1 MQAMLAARIIAR
13 KWYNME
19 PKTAIPTTD
28 HSDNVI
34 IAAIR
39 LVLALSGLLIAYIDP
54 VLHTSSIVHTYI
66 VLGLYTTYSA
76 IVYVLATFYSSWLKP
91 IIRWAHWIDV
101 GWYTILVAL
110 SHGSTSICFFGFFF
124 AILVASF
131 RWGFRAG
138 LQVAVVS
145 ALLFLVV
152 GLLTSHSE
160 PTFQLN
166 RFTLRLVYLVALG
179 YMIGYW
185 GDVEITFKRRLSL
198 LKEIST
204 FSNPRFGVERTI
216 GWLMERLRIFFNADD
231 CLMITIDP
239 ATGQH
244 RLYRTERGDPE
255 AAARPQPLP
264 PDLAQQLLVFAND
277 QELVH
282 NGKPRFW
289 QRLARRFT
297 RPLKAAADEGIVN
310 MLAERL
316 DTASFVTVPARYR
329 NEIYGRLFI
338 IKRRRN
344 AFRESDADFLLQIV
358 EQVTPVIDN
367 IRLVDRLASDAAEEE
382 RQKIARDLHDSVIQ
396 PYIGLQMGLA
406 AVRQKIATGHANAV
420 QELDKLID
428 LTGESIADLRSYAH
442 GLRGSGGRES
452 NLVPAI
458 RRFATKFANATGIN
472 VFVEANP
479 DMHINDRLAAEVF
492 QMVAE
497 GLSNI
502 RRHTRATQARIALLR
517 QSDHLI
523 LRIENDSREEAGSAA
538 FKPRSLTERAAA
550 LGGRARVEQI
560 AGDCSA
566 VVIEI
571 PL

>member
-1 MQAMLAARIIAR
+1 
-13 KWYNME
+13 ME
-19 PKTAIPTTD
+19 QKTAIPTTD
-28 HSDNVI
+28 HSDNLI

-39 LVLALSGLLIAYIDP
+39 LVLALSGLLITYIDP
-54 VLHTSSIVHTYI
+54 VLHTSLIVYTYTA
-66 VLGLYTTYSA
+66 LGLYTTYSVA
-76 IVYVLATFYSSWLKP
+76 VYVLAACYSSWLKP

-101 GWYTILVAL
+101 GWYSILVAL
-110 SHGSTSICFFGFFF
+110 SHGSTSVFFFGFFF

-138 LQVAVVS
+138 LQVALVS
-145 ALLFLVV
+145 AFLFIVV
-152 GLLTSHSE
+152 GLLASYIE
-160 PTFQLN
+160 PSFEIN
-166 RFTLRLVYLVALG
+166 RFMLRPVYLVVLG
-179 YMIGYW
+179 YMVAYW

-198 LKEIST
+198 LKEISA

-216 GWLMERLRIFFNADD
+216 AWLMERLRIFFNADD
-231 CLMITIDP
+231 CLMITSDSG
-239 ATGQH
+239 TDQH
-244 RLYRTERGDPE
+244 RLYRSNPRDPE
-255 AAARPQPLP
+255 AGARPQPIPL
-264 PDLAQQLLVFAND
+264 DLAQQLLVLPGD
-277 QELVH
+277 QELVY
-282 NGKPRFW
+282 NGEPRFW
-289 QRLARRFT
+289 QRLARRLT
-297 RPLKAAADEGIVN
+297 GPLKAVTDDQGMIGV
-310 MLAERL
+310 LAERL
-316 DTASFVTVPARYR
+316 DTDSFVTVPVRYR

-344 AFRESDADFLLQIV
+344 VFRESDADFLLQVV

-367 IRLVDRLASDAAEEE
+367 IRLVDRLASDATEEE

-406 AVRQKIATGHANAV
+406 AVRQKIATGHANVAH
-420 QELDKLID
+420 ELDKLID
-428 LTGESIADLRSYAH
+428 LTGEGIADLRSYVH

-458 RRFATKFANATGIN
+458 KRFATKFANATGIN

-502 RRHTRATQARIALLR
+502 RRHTHATQARIALVR

-523 LRIENDSREEAGSAA
+523 LRIENDNREEASTAV
-538 FKPRSLTERAAA
+538 FKPRSLTERATA

-560 AGDCSA
+560 PGDCST

>member
-1 MQAMLAARIIAR
+1 
-13 KWYNME
+13 ME
-19 PKTAIPTTD
+19 PKTPTTD

-39 LVLALSGLLIAYIDP
+39 LVLALSGLLITYIDP
-54 VLHTSSIVHTYI
+54 VLHTSLIVYTYI

-76 IVYVLATFYSSWLKP
+76 LVYGLAVFYHSWLKP

-101 GWYTILVAL
+101 GWYIVLVAL
-110 SHGSTSICFFGFFF
+110 SHGSTSVFFFGFFF

-138 LQVAVVS
+138 LQVAIVS

-152 GLLTSHSE
+152 GLFTAYIE
-160 PTFQLN
+160 PAFELN
-166 RFTLRLVYLVALG
+166 RFMLRPVYLVVLG

-185 GDVEITFKRRLSL
+185 GDVDITFKRRLSL

-216 GWLMERLRIFFNADD
+216 GWLMERLRNFFNADD
-231 CLMITIDP
+231 CLMITTE
-239 ATGQH
+239 TGQH
-244 RLYRTERGDPE
+244 HLYRTAAGDPE
-255 AAARPQPLP
+255 AAAQPQPIP
-264 PDLAQQLLVFAND
+264 ADLAQQLLVLARN
-277 QELVH
+277 QTLVH
-282 NGKPRFW
+282 NGKPHFW
-289 QRLARRFT
+289 QRVMRRFIRT
-297 RPLKAAADEGIVN
+297 PKGPVEQTVVN

-316 DTASFVTVPARYR
+316 DTDSFVTVPVRYR

-344 AFRESDADFLLQIV
+344 AFRESDADFLLQVV

-406 AVRQKIATGHANAV
+406 AVRQKITTGHANPA
-420 QELDKLID
+420 QELDKLIE
-428 LTGESIADLRSYAH
+428 LTSESIADLRSYAH

-458 RRFATKFANATGIN
+458 KRFTTKFANATGIN

-502 RRHTRATQARIALLR
+502 RRHTQATQARIALLR

-523 LRIENDSREEAGSAA
+523 LRIENDNQEETGNGV

>member
-1 MQAMLAARIIAR
+1 MIAAGIIAR
-13 KWYNME
+13 KRYNME
-19 PKTAIPTTD
+19 PKTPTTD

-39 LVLALSGLLIAYIDP
+39 LVLALSGLLITYIDP
-54 VLHTSSIVHTYI
+54 VLHTSLIVYTYI
-66 VLGLYTTYSA
+66 VLSLYTTYSA
-76 IVYVLATFYSSWLKP
+76 IVYVLAAFYSSWLKP
-91 IIRWAHWIDV
+91 IIRWSHWIDV
-101 GWYTILVAL
+101 GWYTVLVAL
-110 SHGSTSICFFGFFF
+110 SHGSTSVFFFGFFF

-152 GLLTSHSE
+152 GVLTLYIA
-160 PTFQLN
+160 PTFELN
-166 RFTLRLVYLVALG
+166 RFMLRPVYLVVLG
-179 YMIGYW
+179 YMISYW

-204 FSNPRFGVERTI
+204 VSNPRFGVERTV
-216 GWLMERLRIFFNADD
+216 GWLMERLRSFFNADD
-231 CLMITIDP
+231 CLLIASDT

-244 RLYRTERGDPE
+244 RLYRTDRADPE
-255 AAARPQPLP
+255 AGARPQPIP
-264 PDLAQQLLVFAND
+264 PDLAQQLLVLPSD
-277 QELVH
+277 QTLVY
-282 NGKPRFW
+282 NGAPRFW
-289 QRLARRFT
+289 QRLAQRFS
-297 RPLKAAADEGIVN
+297 RPLKLPADNAIVT

-316 DTASFVTVPARYR
+316 ATDSFVTVPIRYR

-344 AFRESDADFLLQIV
+344 AFRESDADFLLQVV

-406 AVRQKIATGHANAV
+406 AVRQKITTGHANAA

-428 LTGESIADLRSYAH
+428 LTSESIADLRSYAH

-458 RRFATKFANATGIN
+458 RRFVTKFANATGIN

-502 RRHTRATQARIALLR
+502 RRHTHATQARIALLR

-523 LRIENDSREEAGSAA
+523 LRIENDNREATGSAV

-550 LGGRARVEQI
+550 LGGRVRVEQI
-560 AGDCSA
+560 AGACSA